1 MARKLHAITATSA
14 SPASTL
20 GVEVGASTLQ
30 RYTYQAAYGVIL
42 YASVRRGTNDYI
54 AIYCEHHED
63 LLCEKEGGV
72 FDAYQVKTS
81 SQRWTVLSRGFVKA
95 ISRFVQLDARF
106 PQRIE
111 SFYFVS
117 DREDLIV
124 PTTRSEKRQASD
136 LNGFREKIQECKT
149 PEDIPDPY
157 RAKFDELRNT
167 IEKRHG
173 LACETTQLFKV
184 LSRLDLQ
191 AGPHSTAVEAV
202 ILAEHISK
210 IPECRDHP
218 RDWGSVAKYWL
229 ERFMAASRHANDD
242 PDRHVL
248 GVRDRAFDDHA
259 IGQRRIDCRLS
270 MRTTES
276 VGYAISE
283 GPEQVSSTELVPSI
297 LRVVVLPVGLRQP
310 RPVNLLTMTGLS
322 RRAAVVIVTGIDAQ
336 RLLKQLRA
344 VEGMVKRA
352 GRSSFAPRVWAL
364 DSRPNWPSQLGGAGL
379 IWSPEGNLPTKLD
392 LARAL
397 AGGFFS
403 SAAACG
409 NVLLITLPFGAD
421 AIADAIVTD
430 ISAASPTPAGAVVD
444 EIPIYQWSSDQIAAG
459 TGDPA
464 LLRVLANLD
473 RANAT
478 DRNPDVRLACG
489 MRLGL
494 GPAALALW
502 RDASGEALRL
512 HDMSMVRQNSA
523 NHPNALDDARA
534 VALINEASVSPNL
547 RYSLPFLPVSETI
560 IGALAEAPGG
570 VRAVVGLLTAG
581 EMQSRRPRWSV
592 PTAQGYAP
600 LRAASNCRGV

>member
-1 MARKLHAITATSA
+1 M
-14 SPASTL
+14 

-42 YASVRRGTNDYI
+42 YASVRRGINDYI

-81 SQRWTVLSRGFVKA
+81 SRRWTVSSPDFVKA
-95 ISRFVQLDARF
+95 ISRFIQLDAEF

-111 SFYFVS
+111 SFCFVS

-124 PTTRSEKRQASD
+124 PTTRTERGQATD
-136 LNGFREKIQECKT
+136 LNGFRQNIQACKA
-149 PEDIPDPY
+149 PEEIPELY
-157 RAKFDELRNT
+157 RAAFDKLRNR
-167 IEKRHG
+167 IEINHG
-173 LACETTQLFKV
+173 IACGITQLFKV

-202 ILAEHISK
+202 ILADHIST
-210 IPECRDHP
+210 IPECRDHSG
-218 RDWGSVAKYWL
+218 DWGSVAKYWL
-229 ERFMAASRHANDD
+229 ERFMAASRHANDH

-248 GVRDRAFDDHA
+248 GVRDGAFDAHA
-259 IGQRRIDCRLS
+259 IGQRRIDCRCS
-270 MRTTES
+270 MRTMES

-283 GPEQVSSTELVPSI
+283 DPEHVPSTELEPSI
-297 LRVVVLPVGLRQP
+297 LRVVVLPVGLWQP

-352 GRSSFAPRVWAL
+352 GGSSFAPRVWAL

-379 IWSPEGNLPTKLD
+379 IWSPEGDLPTKLD

-403 SAAACG
+403 SAAVCG

-430 ISAASPTPAGAVVD
+430 ISAANLAPAAGAVVD
-444 EIPIYQWSSDQIAAG
+444 EIPIYLWSSDQIAAG
-459 TGDPA
+459 TEDPA
-464 LLRVLANLD
+464 LSRVLANLK
-473 RANAT
+473 RADAT

-489 MRLGL
+489 MRLDL

-523 NHPNALDDARA
+523 NHPNALDDTRA
-534 VALINEASVSPNL
+534 VALINEASASPNL

-600 LRAASNCRGV
+600 LRAASNCREV